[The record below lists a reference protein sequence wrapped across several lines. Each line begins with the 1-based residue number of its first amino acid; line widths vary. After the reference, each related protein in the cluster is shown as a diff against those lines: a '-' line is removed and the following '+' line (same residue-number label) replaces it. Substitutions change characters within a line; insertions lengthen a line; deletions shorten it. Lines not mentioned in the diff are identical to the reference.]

1 MPKTPRLLPVMM
13 MLAGLWMT
21 APACAAQT
29 YGYPRGGGYGR
40 DIERRAYDNG
50 YRDGVRAGERDAR
63 SGRSF
68 SYNRHDDWRDGDD
81 GYSRSYGDRD
91 WYRRSFRGGFERG
104 YSEAYNRNGN
114 YGRYPRNGYPDYR
127 TSPSYPSYPSY
138 PGGVGVPRGGYSAA
152 AQTGYR
158 DGLEAGR
165 DDSHDRR
172 AFDPVR
178 SKRYR
183 D

>member
-13 MLAGLWMT
+13 MVAGLWIT

-81 GYSRSYGDRD
+81 GYSRAYGDRD
-91 WYRRSFRGGFERG
+91 WYRRSFRSGFESG
-104 YSEAYNRNGN
+104 YSESYNRYGN
-114 YGRYPRNGYPDYR
+114 YGRNPRGGYPDYR
-127 TSPSYPSYPSY
+127 TSPSYPSY
-138 PGGVGVPRGGYSAA
+138 PGGVGVPRGGYSGA
-152 AQTGYR
+152 AQIGYR

-165 DDSHDRR
+165 D
-172 AFDPVR
+172 
-178 SKRYR
+178 
-183 D
+183 